1 MKPHLVT
8 LVLAALVVAALGG
21 IGAAA
26 WLAVDESRRPSPGPA
41 VASPIYT
48 APRRAADPGEKFDDH
63 NQLLALEIERALV
76 AADTQQRETAFNF
89 LLPELLHAEP
99 GRVVAM
105 VAAQQPGEARDALR
119 SEVARLWIVADPA
132 AAVAWIKSLEGGERH
147 AAADTAVAAI
157 AARSA
162 PEAVALADEF
172 GVGRDDGSLEHLVQR
187 WAVEDPAA
195 AARWIDSQPEGA
207 ATEQLRARIDLVRRQ
222 AEAASH

>member
-1 MKPHLVT
+1 
-8 LVLAALVVAALGG
+8 LGG

-26 WLAVDESRRPSPGPA
+26 WLAADESQRPSPGPA
-41 VASPIYT
+41 VAPPIYT
-48 APRRAADPGEKFDDH
+48 APRRAADPGEKSDDH